1 LVSDD
6 VLLASETSFVP
17 SAVTKINGEDVY
29 QYLEALS
36 QLGQQQDPDS
46 LYNNLMFSLP
56 FAVAS
61 EGWQGYFGGSGRYGY
76 EYPGNSTVLTF
87 ENGTST
93 EFVTTATLLASF
105 SGVTDGE
112 SFYQKFCTGPSPAVA
127 ASSASPTTNSSAP
140 TATATFSTT
149 PATGYPQPQIISSD
163 EVVSGYFLH
172 APYDDVA
179 VLAMVSFEPNSP
191 PEFQYVVQTFLAMAK
206 AAGKK
211 KLVVDVSANGGG
223 YILQGYDTFRQLF
236 PQTVQYG
243 YNRFREHE
251 AFNIVS
257 EQFSA
262 LIPADYNPDTA
273 SDFLINIF
281 ETPFN
286 WRFDYSVHDTPFS
299 SYADKFSPHEYQ
311 DDNFTA
317 IMRWNLNDPL
327 LTSNTTFGIG
337 MDITG
342 YGSRKDFHKPFDADD
357 IVLLYDGYCAST
369 CTLFSEFMRLQGPVR
384 SIALG
389 GRHTNTGAMQGV
401 GGTKGANNY
410 AYGDVLNIVQAA
422 YQSGTAEQQANW
434 TILNAYTDLPINRS
448 TDTSLNVRDDILPQD
463 RGDGTPA
470 QFVIEEADCRLYYTA
485 EMITDMNAVW
495 GAAADAAWGGGKCVA
510 GRGFGGQKRRAVV
523 DEEVERM
530 NVEEFKAVP
539 RSFPVKRADD
549 AKAFSAWQAMH
560 GRKVPF

>member
-1 LVSDD
+1 
-6 VLLASETSFVP
+6 LASGTGFIP

-56 FAVAS
+56 FNVAS
-61 EGWQGYFGGSGRYGY
+61 NGWQGYFGGSGRYGY

-93 EFVTTATLLASF
+93 KFITTATLLASF
-105 SGVTDGE
+105 SGVLDGE
-112 SFYQKFCTGPSPAVA
+112 SFYQKFCTGPQPTGAASNTSPATSTA
-127 ASSASPTTNSSAP
+127 SSAP

-149 PATGYPQPQIISSD
+149 PAIGYPKPQIISSD
-163 EVVSGYFLH
+163 EVVSGYFLP
-172 APYDDVA
+172 APHDDVA
-179 VLAMVSFEPNSP
+179 VLAMVSFEPTSP
-191 PEFQYVVQTFLAMAK
+191 AEFQYVVQTFLAMAK

-211 KLVVDVSANGGG
+211 KLVIDVSANGGG
-223 YILQGYDTFRQLF
+223 FIFQGYDTFRQLF
-236 PQTVQYG
+236 PHTVQDG
-243 YNRFREHE
+243 YNRWREHE

-257 EQFSA
+257 EQFSS

-273 SDFLINIF
+273 SDYLINIF
-281 ETPFN
+281 ESPFN
-286 WRFDYSVHDTPFS
+286 WRFDLSVHDTPFS
-299 SYADKFSPHEYQ
+299 SYKDKFAPQEYLG
-311 DDNFTA
+311 DNFTA
-317 IMRWNLNDPL
+317 IMRWNFNDPL
-327 LTSNTTFGIG
+327 LTINATYGIG

-342 YGSRKDFHKPFDADD
+342 YRSRKGFNQPFDADD

-401 GGTKGANNY
+401 GGTKGSNNY
-410 AYGDVLNIVQAA
+410 AYGDILSVVQTA
-422 YQSGTAEQQANW
+422 YQSGTPEQQANW
-434 TILNAYTDLPINRS
+434 TILTTFTDLPIKRS
-448 TDTSLNVRDDILPQD
+448 TDTSLNVRDDILSQN
-463 RGDGTPA
+463 RNDGTPA
-470 QFVIEEADCRLYYTA
+470 QFVVEEADCRLYYTA
-485 EMITDMNAVW
+485 AMITDMNAVW

-510 GRGFGGQKRRAVV
+510 GRGFGGQRKRVV
-523 DEEVERM
+523 AEKETERK
-530 NVEEFKAVP
+530 NVEELALVP

-549 AKAFSAWQAMH
+549 AVAFSAWQARH
-560 GRKVPF
+560 GRKVPL

>member
-1 LVSDD
+1 
-6 VLLASETSFVP
+6 LASGTSFTP
-17 SAVTKINGEDVY
+17 SAVTEINGEDVY
-29 QYLEALS
+29 IFLEALS

-56 FAVAS
+56 FNVAS
-61 EGWQGYFGGSGRYGY
+61 KGSWQGYFGGSGRYGY

-87 ENGTST
+87 ENDTTT
-93 EFVTTATLLASF
+93 EFITTATLLASF
-105 SGVTDGE
+105 SGVMDGE
-112 SFYQKFCTGPSPAVA
+112 SFYQKFCTGSQPTAAASNASPA
-127 ASSASPTTNSSAP
+127 ASTSSSAP
-140 TATATFSTT
+140 IATATFSTT
-149 PATGYPQPQIISSD
+149 PAIGYPKPQIISSD
-163 EVVSGYFLH
+163 QVVSGYFLP
-172 APYDDVA
+172 APYGDVA
-179 VLAMVSFEPNSP
+179 VLAMVSFEPKSP

-223 YILQGYDTFRQLF
+223 YIFQGYDTFRQLF
-236 PQTVQYG
+236 PHTVQYG
-243 YNRFREHE
+243 YNRWREHE
-251 AFNIVS
+251 AFDIVS

-273 SDFLINIF
+273 SNFLINIF
-281 ETPFN
+281 ESPFN
-286 WRFDYSVHDTPFS
+286 WRFDLSVHDTAFS
-299 SYADKFSPHEYQ
+299 SYEDKFAPHEYQ
-311 DDNFTA
+311 GDNFTA
-317 IMRWNLNDPL
+317 IMRWNLTDPL
-327 LTSNTTFGIG
+327 LTINATYGIG

-342 YGSRKDFHKPFDADD
+342 YRSRKGFHQPFDADD

-410 AYGDVLNIVQAA
+410 AYGDILSVVQTA

-434 TILNAYTDLPINRS
+434 TILTTYTDLPIQRS

-463 RGDGTPA
+463 RNDGTPA

-485 EMITDMNAVW
+485 EMITDMNSVW
-495 GAAADAAWGGGKCVA
+495 SAAADAAWGGGKCVA
-510 GRGFGGQKRRAVV
+510 GRGFGGQKKRAVV
-523 DEEVERM
+523 DRDVERR
-530 NVEEFKAVP
+530 NVDDFHVVP
-539 RSFPVKRADD
+539 RSFPVKGADD
-549 AKAFSAWQAMH
+549 AAAFSAWQAKH
-560 GRKVPF
+560 GRKVPL

>member
-1 LVSDD
+1 M
-6 VLLASETSFVP
+6 LASETSFIP

-29 QYLEALS
+29 QFLEALS

-56 FAVAS
+56 FNVAS
-61 EGWQGYFGGSGRYGY
+61 NGWQGYFGGSGRYGY

-87 ENGTST
+87 ENGTTT
-93 EFVTTATLLASF
+93 EYITTSTLLASF

-112 SFYQKFCTGPSPAVA
+112 SFYQKFCTGPQSTATSNASSA
-127 ASSASPTTNSSAP
+127 ASSSSSAP
-140 TATATFSTT
+140 TATASFSTT
-149 PATGYPQPQIISSD
+149 PAPGYPKPQIISSD
-163 EVVSGYFLH
+163 QVVSGYFLPT
-172 APYDDVA
+172 PYDDVA
-179 VLAMVSFEPNSP
+179 VLAMVSFEPQSP

-236 PQTVQYG
+236 PHTVQYG
-243 YNRFREHE
+243 YNRWREHE
-251 AFNIVS
+251 AFNIVA

-262 LIPADYNPDTA
+262 LIPAEYNPDTA
-273 SDFLINIF
+273 SDYLINIF
-281 ETPFN
+281 ESPFN

-299 SYADKFSPHEYQ
+299 SYEDKFAPHEYQ
-311 DDNFTA
+311 NDKFTA
-317 IMRWNLNDPL
+317 IMRWNFNDPL
-327 LTSNTTFGIG
+327 LTINSTYGIG

-342 YGSRKDFHKPFDADD
+342 YRSRTGFHQPFDADD

-389 GRHTNTGAMQGV
+389 GRHTNPGAMQGV
-401 GGTKGANNY
+401 GGTKGSNNY
-410 AYGDVLNIVQAA
+410 AYGDILGVVQTA

-434 TILNAYTDLPINRS
+434 TILTTYSDLPIRRS
-448 TDTSLNVRDDILPQD
+448 TDTSLNVRDDILPQN
-463 RGDGTPA
+463 RNDGTPA
-470 QFVIEEADCRLYYTA
+470 QFVVEEADCRLYYTA

-495 GAAADAAWGGGKCVA
+495 GAAADAAWGERKCVA
-510 GRGFGGQKRRAVV
+510 GRGFSGQEKRAVASNDV
-523 DEEVERM
+523 RKWKVEDLG
-530 NVEEFKAVP
+530 VVP
-539 RSFPVKRADD
+539 RSFSIKRADD
-549 AKAFSAWQAMH
+549 AAAFSSWQAKH
-560 GRKVPF
+560 GRKVPL